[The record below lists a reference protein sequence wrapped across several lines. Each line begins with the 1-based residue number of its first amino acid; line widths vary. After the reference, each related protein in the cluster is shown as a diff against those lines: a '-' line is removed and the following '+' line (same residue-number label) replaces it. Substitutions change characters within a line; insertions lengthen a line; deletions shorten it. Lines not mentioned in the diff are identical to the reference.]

1 MRGPK
6 EANVW
11 KHITVE
17 MMSDEEKRDNVYVR
31 HQPSYRSDALNAF
44 IKKLDRR
51 SDSATG
57 NHAKFERKIGTPTNK
72 VFLRVLKMDCE
83 TKYIELK

>member
-1 MRGPK
+1 MRGHK
-6 EANVW
+6 EAKVW

-17 MMSDEEKRDNVYVR
+17 NR
-31 HQPSYRSDALNAF
+31 HQLSYRSDAQNAF

-57 NHAKFERKIGTPTNK
+57 NHAKFVGTPTKKSVPKGVKNG
-72 VFLRVLKMDCE
+72 L
-83 TKYIELK
+83 

>member
-31 HQPSYRSDALNAF
+31 HQLSYRSDALNAF

-72 VFLRVLKMDCE
+72 SVPKGAKNGL
-83 TKYIELK
+83 